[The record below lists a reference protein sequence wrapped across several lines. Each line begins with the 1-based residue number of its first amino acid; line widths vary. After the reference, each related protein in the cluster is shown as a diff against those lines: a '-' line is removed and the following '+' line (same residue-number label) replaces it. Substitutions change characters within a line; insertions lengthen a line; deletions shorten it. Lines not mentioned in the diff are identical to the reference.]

1 MHFVPHWC
9 LSIQFLYAMIAVALF
24 SLTAC
29 MCQVIASCL
38 IRTKIFFIFFS
49 FFFIGVWGMIH
60 NTIAQWWAP
69 FTPFFYHHR
78 RLLYHALS
86 FAFDIKGL
94 FHAIHYRH
102 TVLKMR
108 SFYVQYKSKNAVE
121 VRIKTMVDVMW
132 DWDRTHFRCI

>member
-1 MHFVPHWC
+1 M
-9 LSIQFLYAMIAVALF
+9 LIIQFLYAMIAVALF
-24 SLTAC
+24 FFVLSLC

-38 IRTKIFFIFFS
+38 IRT
-49 FFFIGVWGMIH
+49 FFIGVWGDIH

-69 FTPFFYHHR
+69 LHPFFYHHR

-108 SFYVQYKSKNAVE
+108 PFYVQYKSKNAVE
-121 VRIKTMVDVMW
+121 VSDKNCVWMTVGYDA
-132 DWDRTHFRCI
+132 F